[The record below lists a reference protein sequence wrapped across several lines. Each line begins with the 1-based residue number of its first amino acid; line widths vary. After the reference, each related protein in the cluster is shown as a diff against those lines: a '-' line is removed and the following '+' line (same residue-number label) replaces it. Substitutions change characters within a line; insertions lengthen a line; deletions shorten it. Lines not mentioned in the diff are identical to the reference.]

1 VTAAAGRSGYVDLS
15 AGRFHYRGWA
25 AGAGAPSVVLVHG
38 NGSSSATWS
47 RVGPALSAAG
57 LAVFA
62 PDLRGSGASVRP
74 PAGSYGLP
82 EVAGDLHD
90 FIDALRLR
98 APLLVGHC
106 WGAAIAL
113 TLATGASGG
122 RVPPA
127 LSGLVLEELPSGMA
141 ATEDQPVV
149 RDFLRMMRGSREYA
163 RSWVDLI
170 CRSWHPAD
178 RDSLLADAWSTDVD
192 VYLSVIKDGAGFGA
206 LLPHL
211 ARLETPALVM
221 RGNPRRGS
229 MLSDDDWQLTRR
241 FLPEHGT
248 AHEFADSG
256 HEIHRADFAAY
267 LRLVEQFLRATARPG
282 SPGLPSTLR
291 G

>member
-1 VTAAAGRSGYVDLS
+1 MTADAGQSGYVELP
-15 AGRFHYRGWA
+15 AGRFHYRRWA
-25 AGAGAPSVVLVHG
+25 AGPEAPSVILVHG

-47 RVGPALSAAG
+47 RVAPALHAAG
-57 LAVFA
+57 LHVLA

-74 PAGSYGLP
+74 PVGSYGLP
-82 EVAGDLHD
+82 EVAADLHD
-90 FIDALRLR
+90 FIDALRLP
-98 APLLVGHC
+98 APLLIGHC
-106 WGAAIAL
+106 WGAAVAL

-127 LSGLVLEELPSGMA
+127 LSGLVLEELPSDMA

-178 RDSLLADAWSTDVD
+178 RESLLADAWGTDVD
-192 VYLSVIKDGAGFGA
+192 VYLSVIKDGAGAGP

-211 ARLETPALVM
+211 ARLELPALVL

-229 MLSDDDWQLTRR
+229 MLSDGDWQLTRR
-241 FLPEHGT
+241 LLPGHC
-248 AHEFADSG
+248 AAYEFSDSG
-256 HEIHRADFAAY
+256 HEVHRSDCAGY
-267 LRLVEQFLRATARPG
+267 LRLVEDFLHATVRPG
-282 SPGLPSTLR
+282 RPGLPSTLR